1 MPLSQYRNPIRPAR
15 GTKAALLSA
24 ANQSQFKTWEL
35 LHATDEDALYVWNGT
50 ELINVGTTA
59 QALAAKADLDANGH
73 LVFDQLPPI
82 TLNNLSDVITV
93 QAVDGSVLTYR
104 ASTGTFV
111 ADDLDTKLSMVD
123 GANF

>member
-24 ANQSQFKTWEL
+24 ANQAQFKNYEL
-35 LHATDEDALYVWNGT
+35 LHATDEDALYIWNGS

-59 QALAAKADLDANGH
+59 ELLASKADLDANGH

-82 TLNNLSDVITV
+82 TLNNLSDVIAV

-111 ADDLDTKLSMVD
+111 ADDLDTRLSLTD
-123 GANF
+123 GGNW